1 MNISR
6 QILTGLPLF
15 ALSVLA
21 GCDKDSKVFS
31 TSDLGAERSTVAGR
45 VTGIGDSGV
54 TGVVVSAQAVD
65 ENGKVRSD
73 VPAMTS
79 LSGDQGRFSLELRPG
94 LRWKISWQSPDYK
107 TPGNGDIVDLGLRQ
121 VVQLPSAKRLTYRY
135 GWVVG
140 VTTPH
145 AAVSI
150 DGQDAATVANDN
162 GVFKLE
168 RVVPG
173 KIDIISMLP
182 GKGYG
187 RVRDSLAPEGIDTV
201 VLTTLRPLSSLGGS
215 LTNQDGSPQAGAILS
230 AMGGLVRDTTDAQ
243 GRFHLD
249 NLPAKGRVQVQ
260 VDRGLGVTDR
270 LLLPTA
276 PEDSSWDLG
285 ALPVSGTVAGPG
297 VRVSSGVVVA
307 DSGDVVDIPLL
318 WDLLDEDRTVIGFA
332 WDTTG
337 TGQPR
342 IALRTWGPRLTNIP
356 VGGRSHAIS
365 AWVTVASPLSDGG
378 FDTLWSSEARVNLI
392 VRQKPKAQDS
402 LPAPSFSHAPGAYPA
417 PLRIGLTDSDS
428 LAAILWSTDSVQW
441 TPWDGDSIVLY
452 DTATVWTHA
461 RRKGFSDSKIAKARF
476 LVRPSALPE
485 TLKTPIAG
493 TVRLPKGSLFKAYA
507 CPTLNTDAQLV
518 LDTGASLELPSNC
531 TFNVDD
537 GATLELRAGSKLV
550 MGAGAAL
557 KVGDGT
563 VGTLRI
569 LGTTARRVQILSK
582 SSSTPLGG
590 TYGGISLFTMA
601 GGSRIEGLDL
611 QDVKGDGILI
621 YGTKVDVVDS
631 RIRKCTGA
639 AIAFQSEGQPATA
652 DGISNDSTSGCRWS
666 VSGSPLALGRIAT
679 NPGFADS
686 ILLQVGD
693 AMVDNNR
700 WRRQNLPVVIQTTV
714 VVDGGATL
722 SLDPG
727 LVLAMRP
734 STYLL
739 VGESSPGTLVA
750 DGTASAPVVVR
761 AHTQSQGWGRY
772 PASASGYG
780 IGIGSYASGSV
791 LRHVVVM
798 GSKSNGIL
806 VYGSTLTVQSSRTDS
821 NAIAGIAFTN
831 GGLPDALRGDSGFVD
846 NSASGNQ
853 WSLVLTPAGLSRV
866 ASNPGLTD
874 SILLSGDDLIGSS
887 RWSFQAAPIV
897 VSSAFGIG
905 DGANLTLSAGL
916 RLIFNVGTYID
927 VGTGNTEGGLV
938 AEGTAAL
945 PVRLLPHSAAGWGR
959 YPGSTS
965 GYCLQ
970 FGPTTSAAD
979 LSYLQITGATANGI
993 VFDRT
998 LPSIG
1003 KLSGVSVAQMPG
1015 TDSTTA
1021 PIRITGQTYP
1031 VLGDFS
1037 GRVIRD

>member
-1 MNISR
+1 MNIPR
-6 QILTGLPLF
+6 NLPTLP
-15 ALSVLA
+15 ALAAMAALA

-31 TSDLGAERSTVAGR
+31 TADLGAERSVVAGR

-54 TGVVVSAQAVD
+54 SGVVVSAQAVD
-65 ENGKVRSD
+65 EVGKVRSD

-121 VVQLPSAKRLTYRY
+121 VVQLPAAKRLTYRY

-150 DGQDAATVANDN
+150 DGQDAATVANDK

-201 VLTTLRPLSSLGGS
+201 VLTTLRPLSSVSGS

-285 ALPVSGTVAGPG
+285 PLPVSGTVAGPG

-307 DSGDVVDIPLL
+307 DSGDLIDIPLL
-318 WDLLDEDRTVIGFA
+318 WDLLDKDRTVIGFA

-337 TGQPR
+337 TGQPGL
-342 IALRTWGPRLTNIP
+342 ALRTWGPRLTNIP

-402 LPAPSFSHAPGAYPA
+402 LAAPSFSHAPGAYPA

-441 TPWDGDSIVLY
+441 TAWDGDSIVLY
-452 DTATVWTHA
+452 DTATVWAHA
-461 RRKGFSDSKIAKARF
+461 RRKGFADSKIAKARF

-518 LDTGASLELPSNC
+518 LDTGASLELPSGC
-531 TFNVDD
+531 TFGVDQ

-550 MGAGAAL
+550 MGAGANL
-557 KVGDGT
+557 SVGYGSIGRLLV
-563 VGTLRI
+563 VGST
-569 LGTTARRVQILSK
+569 GRRASIVSK
-582 SSSTPLGG
+582 DPSNPMGASSGAINL
-590 TYGGISLFTMA
+590 YGFA
-601 GGSRIEGLDL
+601 GGSRISGLDL
-611 QDVKGDGILI
+611 DGAKGSGIYVSDVELDIVSSRLRNCAAAGIEFHGTARPASEDGI
-621 YGTKVDVVDS
+621 
-631 RIRKCTGA
+631 
-639 AIAFQSEGQPATA
+639 A
-652 DGISNDSTSGCRWS
+652 DDSTSSCRWS
-666 VSGSPLALGRIAT
+666 LRTTPYALGRVATNPGFRDTILVNLAGAPTENSHWRPQTLPLRIEIEVDVQANATLTLDPGLALAMGADGSFSVGYSSAGTLVVDGTPSNPVVIRPVNPNLGWGYGRGTAGGFGLAFYEYASGSMVRGLRLVGSGANGILVQDAEVAIQSSRLDSCRYAAIKFSGKGAPTSLPGDSGLVGVSTKGNRWSFDLTPVALGRIAS
-679 NPGFADS
+679 NPGLSDS
-686 ILLQVGD
+686 IALGSAPFAAESSTWNTQ
-693 AMVDNNR
+693 
-700 WRRQNLPVVIQTTV
+700 PVPFV
-714 VVDGGATL
+714 VSGALEVDGGA
-722 SLDPG
+722 
-727 LVLAMRP
+727 
-734 STYLL
+734 
-739 VGESSPGTLVA
+739 
-750 DGTASAPVVVR
+750 
-761 AHTQSQGWGRY
+761 
-772 PASASGYG
+772 
-780 IGIGSYASGSV
+780 
-791 LRHVVVM
+791 
-798 GSKSNGIL
+798 
-806 VYGSTLTVQSSRTDS
+806 
-821 NAIAGIAFTN
+821 
-831 GGLPDALRGDSGFVD
+831 
-846 NSASGNQ
+846 
-853 WSLVLTPAGLSRV
+853 SLVIGAGNRFFFK
-866 ASNPGLTD
+866 P
-874 SILLSGDDLIGSS
+874 
-887 RWSFQAAPIV
+887 
-897 VSSAFGIG
+897 SAY
-905 DGANLTLSAGL
+905 L
-916 RLIFNVGTYID
+916 D
-927 VGTGNTEGGLV
+927 VGYSGTGSLAV
-938 AEGTAAL
+938 AGTAAAPVEFL
-945 PVRLLPHSAAGWGR
+945 PQTAVGWG
-959 YPGSTS
+959 YST
-965 GYCLQ
+965 GTTTGFCLK
-970 FGPTTSAAD
+970 FYDGTIGAD
-979 LSYLQITGATANGI
+979 LTYLKLSGAPSNGI
-993 VFDRT
+993 VFGGPQRSVGT
-998 LPSIG
+998 LDNVEVQQLADPVQG
-1003 KLSGVSVAQMPG
+1003 TYGLLVAQG
-1015 TDSTTA
+1015 TAS
-1021 PIRITGQTYP
+1021 PVIKGFTGTKSP
-1031 VLGDFS
+1031 
-1037 GRVIRD
+1037 